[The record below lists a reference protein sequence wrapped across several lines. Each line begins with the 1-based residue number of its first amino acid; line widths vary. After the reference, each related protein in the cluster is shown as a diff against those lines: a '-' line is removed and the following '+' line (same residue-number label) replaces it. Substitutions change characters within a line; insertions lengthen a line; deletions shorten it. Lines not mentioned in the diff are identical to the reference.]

1 MAEIPVDQLVGDGR
15 AHRSLYTDPGLF
27 ELELVRIFGG
37 TWVYL
42 GHDSEIPRPDDFVT
56 RTLGR
61 RPIILTRGR
70 DGTVHALF
78 NRCTHRG
85 TTLCQEPQGN
95 SKRFVCTY
103 HGWTFSNDG
112 SCVAVPYPAAYGP
125 SHDKSSRDLRRVPR
139 LESRRG
145 FWFGT
150 LNGDAPPLD
159 EFLGPAKDWLDV
171 FVDRAPEGTI
181 TLHTP
186 YRMTYRGNWK
196 LIWDNG
202 SDGYHPA
209 FSHLSILKMT
219 HIRYGGGRSLS
230 NFGEQD
236 PDEGHMY
243 NQTLGHGHT
252 MLDQRPGMGESL
264 WSRARPM
271 PSKEPM
277 YEALVEQY
285 GEADASRLVEMA
297 PGPGLNLTVFPSFH
311 LIGNQ
316 VVVITP
322 LEVNL
327 TAVNWYPTTLDGAP
341 EVVNELRMRIAEDF
355 PNFGE
360 VDDFE
365 NFERQQIGLG
375 IPEIEW
381 IDTSRGLDVDRSW
394 TDQRGISTT
403 PVTDDAPLRAY
414 HEEWKRLMTVEMN
427 LTAG

>member
-1 MAEIPVDQLVGDGR
+1 MISRLDQLVGDGR
-15 AHRSLYTDPGLF
+15 AHRSLYTDPGIF
-27 ELELVRIFGG
+27 ELEQVRVFGG
-37 TWVYL
+37 TWVYI
-42 GHDSEIPRPDDFVT
+42 GHDSEIPRPDDYIT

-61 RPIILTRGR
+61 RPIILTRGG

-85 TTLCQEPQGN
+85 TTLCQEPHGN

-103 HGWTFSNDG
+103 HGWTFTNDG

-125 SHDKSSRDLRRVPR
+125 SHDKSTRDLRRVPR

-150 LNGDAPPLD
+150 LNPDAPPLD
-159 EFLGPAKDWLDV
+159 EFLGPAKYWLDV

-230 NFGEQD
+230 NFGAED

-264 WSRARPM
+264 WNRARPM

-322 LEVNL
+322 S
-327 TAVNWYPTTLDGAP
+327 
-341 EVVNELRMRIAEDF
+341 RS
-355 PNFGE
+355 
-360 VDDFE
+360 
-365 NFERQQIGLG
+365 
-375 IPEIEW
+375 
-381 IDTSRGLDVDRSW
+381 TS
-394 TDQRGISTT
+394 
-403 PVTDDAPLRAY
+403 PP
-414 HEEWKRLMTVEMN
+414 
-427 LTAG
+427 

>member
-1 MAEIPVDQLVGDGR
+1 M
-15 AHRSLYTDPGLF
+15 
-27 ELELVRIFGG
+27 
-37 TWVYL
+37 
-42 GHDSEIPRPDDFVT
+42 
-56 RTLGR
+56 
-61 RPIILTRGR
+61 
-70 DGTVHALF
+70 
-78 NRCTHRG
+78 
-85 TTLCQEPQGN
+85 
-95 SKRFVCTY
+95 
-103 HGWTFSNDG
+103 
-112 SCVAVPYPAAYGP
+112 
-125 SHDKSSRDLRRVPR
+125 
-139 LESRRG
+139 
-145 FWFGT
+145 
-150 LNGDAPPLD
+150 
-159 EFLGPAKDWLDV
+159 
-171 FVDRAPEGTI
+171 DRAPEKTI

-219 HIRYGGGRSLS
+219 HIRYGDGRSLS
-230 NFGEQD
+230 NFGAQD

-322 LEVNL
+322 LEVDL

-381 IDTSRGLDVDRSW
+381 IDTSRGLEVDRSW
-394 TDQRGISTT
+394 TDQRGINTT

-414 HEEWKRLMTVEMN
+414 HEEWKRLMTADMD

>member
-1 MAEIPVDQLVGDGR
+1 MTELPLDQLVGDGR
-15 AHRSLYTDPGLF
+15 AHRSIYTDPSIF
-27 ELELVRIFGG
+27 ERELVRIFGG
-37 TWVYL
+37 TWVYI
-42 GHDSEIPRPDDFVT
+42 GHDSEIPQRDDFVT

-61 RPIILTRGR
+61 RPIIFTRST
-70 DGTVHALF
+70 DGGVHALF

-85 TTLCQEPQGN
+85 TTLCQEPHGN

-103 HGWTFSNDG
+103 HGWAFANDG
-112 SCVAVPYPAAYGP
+112 ACVAVPYPAAYGP
-125 SHDKSSRDLRRVPR
+125 SHDKAIRDLRRVPR
-139 LESRRG
+139 LEAYRG
-145 FWFGT
+145 FWFAT
-150 LNGDAPPLD
+150 LNPDAPPLE
-159 EFLGPAKDWLDV
+159 EFLGPVSYWLDV
-171 FVDRAPEGTI
+171 FVNRAPEGTI
-181 TLHTP
+181 SLHAP

-219 HIRYGGGRSLS
+219 HTRYGTGRSLD
-230 NFGEQD
+230 NFGAQD

-243 NQTLGHGHT
+243 NQTLGNGHA

-264 WSRARPM
+264 WNRARPM

-277 YEALVEQY
+277 FASLVEQY
-285 GEADASRLVEMA
+285 GEADAARFAEMA

-316 VVVITP
+316 VVVVTP
-322 LEVNL
+322 LAVDL

-341 EVVNELRMRIAEDF
+341 EEVNELRMRIAEDF

-365 NFERQQIGLG
+365 NFERQQLGLS

-381 IDTSRGLDVDRSW
+381 IDTSRGLEVDRSW
-394 TDQRGISTT
+394 ADQRGIRTT

-427 LTAG
+427 LIAG